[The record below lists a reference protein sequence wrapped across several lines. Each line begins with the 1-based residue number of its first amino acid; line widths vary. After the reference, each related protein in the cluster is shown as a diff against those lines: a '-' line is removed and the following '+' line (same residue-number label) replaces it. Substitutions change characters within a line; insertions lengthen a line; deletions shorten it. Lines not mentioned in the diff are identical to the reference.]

1 MGRCCNK
8 AVTRSVQGGD
18 IMATDLTADSGQ
30 APLVR
35 ETGPSTN
42 GPRLDQPSHPV
53 AKLVFALLLVGALGY
68 AGYSILVDTSHVG
81 EQMATHVFAFLIVAL
96 VIALGFE
103 FVNGFHDTANAVAT
117 VIYTNSMP
125 ASLAVAWSGVFNFL
139 GVLASTGAVAYT
151 IVTLLPVDLILHVG
165 SAGGYAMIF
174 ALLFAAVLWNLATWY
189 VGLPNS
195 SSHTLIGS
203 VLGVGLA
210 NQLMNAGSKGGTAGV
225 DWGQAYGV
233 FSGLFWSPLLGF
245 VCAFLL
251 LAVMKRVIRTPSL
264 YQEPQGDTPPPGPI
278 RALLIFTCTLVSFF
292 HGSNDG
298 QKGMGLI
305 MLILIGCAPTAY
317 ALNRTMPASATAAF
331 VDSAR
336 TGSAPFVAKAGTID
350 PDAGHARATLT
361 TALQQRKADSPQV
374 YGALA
379 TLSGDIGQRIQGF
392 GAISSVPAAATGNL
406 RNDMYLVLD
415 TSRLITKAKDA
426 STRFSAT
433 DLAAINAYQK
443 NLEQGTRYIP
453 FWVKLA
459 VAIALGLGTM
469 VGWRR
474 IVKTVGERIGKTHLT
489 YGMGASAELV
499 AGLTI
504 AFADKLAVPVST
516 THILTS
522 GVAGASLANGAGL
535 QARTI
540 RNMVLAW
547 VLTLP
552 AAMALSGGLYW
563 LLRQFVG

>member
-1 MGRCCNK
+1 
-8 AVTRSVQGGD
+8 
-18 IMATDLTADSGQ
+18 MATDLTADPGQ
-30 APLVR
+30 APLV
-35 ETGPSTN
+35 GQPSPRTS
-42 GPRLDQPSHPV
+42 GPRLDQPSHPI
-53 AKLVFALLLVGALGY
+53 AKFVFAALIVGALGY
-68 AGYSILVDTSHVG
+68 AGYSILVDTQHVG

-125 ASLAVAWSGVFNFL
+125 ASLAVVWSGVFNFL
-139 GVLASTGAVAYT
+139 GVLLSSGAVAYT

-165 SAGGYAMIF
+165 SSGGYAMIF

-210 NQLMNAGSKGGTAGV
+210 NQLMTAGSKGGTAGV

-233 FSGLFWSPLLGF
+233 LSGLFWSPLIGF
-245 VCAFLL
+245 ACAFLL
-251 LAVMKRVIRTPSL
+251 LAVMKRVVRVPGL
-264 YQEPQGDTPPPGPI
+264 YREPERDAPPPGPI
-278 RALLIFTCTLVSFF
+278 RALLIATCTLVSFF

-331 VDSAR
+331 VETAR
-336 TGSAPFVAKAGTID
+336 TGSVPFAARAGTID
-350 PDAGHARATLT
+350 PDTARARATLT
-361 TALQQRKADSPQV
+361 IALQQRKADSARV

-379 TLSGDIGQRIQGF
+379 TLSEDLGQRIQGY
-392 GAISSVPAAATGNL
+392 GAISSIPAAATGNL

-415 TSRLITKAKDA
+415 TSRLATKAKDA
-426 STRFSAT
+426 ATRFSPAE
-433 DLAAINAYQK
+433 LAAIDGYQK
-443 NLEQGTRYIP
+443 NLERGTRYIP
-453 FWVKLA
+453 LWVKLA

-474 IVKTVGERIGKTHLT
+474 IVRTVGERIGKSHLT
-489 YGMGASAELV
+489 YGMGAAAELV
-499 AGLTI
+499 AATTI
-504 AFADKLAVPVST
+504 ALADKLAVPVST

-522 GVAGASLANGAGL
+522 GVAGASLANRAGL
-535 QARTI
+535 QLRTI